1 MNELLSAAKVFE
13 DRLVNKGLMSEF
25 PDFEAVYHLVI
36 DAVDCY
42 NEKWEEAYKE
52 LQHAQ
57 VLFTFVGRKDH

>member
-1 MNELLSAAKVFE
+1 
-13 DRLVNKGLMSEF
+13 MSEF

-52 LQHAQ
+52 QQHAQ
-57 VLFTFVGRKDH
+57 VSGIFLFLFP